1 MSQTALSPSPS
12 QPPIVVEGVSLGYG
26 GKALLEGLSFSVQS
40 GEIVVIAGGSGCG
53 KSTVLKSVIGLLKP
67 LSGRILVHGVDLAR
81 TSDKELAQ
89 VRRGFGVLFQSG
101 ALLGSM
107 TLAENVALPLAEV
120 AHLDRSA
127 LELLVRLK
135 LSLVDLDGFQDYLP
149 AEISG
154 GMKKRAALARALTLD
169 PSLLFFDEP
178 SAGLD
183 PVTSAELDR
192 LILRLNQTQG
202 TTMLIVTHELDSIYA
217 IAHRVVLLD
226 KAAKGIIAVGE
237 PHRLRDD
244 SRDPRVQEF
253 FHRRPRN

>member
-1 MSQTALSPSPS
+1 LTQADASPSPA
-12 QPPIVVEGVSLGYG
+12 PAPIQVEDVTLGYG
-26 GKALLEGLSFSVQS
+26 QNIIVEHLSFSVTP

-53 KSTVLKSVIGLLKP
+53 KSTVLMAVIGLLP
-67 LSGRILVHGVDLAR
+67 PRQGRILVHGVDLAR
-81 TSDKELAQ
+81 AGEKELAR
-89 VRRGFGVLFQSG
+89 VRRSFGVLFQSG

-107 TLAENVALPLAEV
+107 TLAENVALPLADA
-120 AHLDRSA
+120 AHLDRRT
-127 LELLVRLK
+127 LDLLVRLK
-135 LSLVDLDGFQDYLP
+135 LALVDLDGFQDYLP
-149 AEISG
+149 AEMSG
-154 GMKKRAALARALTLD
+154 GMNKRAALARALALD
-169 PSLLFFDEP
+169 PNILFFDEP

-192 LILRLNQTQG
+192 LILRLNQAQG

-226 KAAKGIIAVGE
+226 KAAKGIIAVGD

-253 FHRRPRN
+253 FHRRPRD